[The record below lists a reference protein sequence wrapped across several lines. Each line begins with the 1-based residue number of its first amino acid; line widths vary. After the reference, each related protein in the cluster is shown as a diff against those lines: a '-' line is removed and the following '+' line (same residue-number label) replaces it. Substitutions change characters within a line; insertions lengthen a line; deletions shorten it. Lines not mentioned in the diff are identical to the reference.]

1 MLDRFDWSDNW
12 CAFGWA
18 LFVGAVVTALA
29 ALLVFPWGF
38 DLHTSPAWQVGVHHL
53 MLALFL
59 SLTFVLASRRPFCFG
74 EGFRRGMLALAVL
87 MPVAVFAVDW
97 TVGGPYTGLRDER
110 IFDLAV
116 VSAASFVLLWATI
129 VGPYTAFVFSQA
141 LVRYWRHGELPLWEV
156 E

>member
-1 MLDRFDWSDNW
+1 MLDRFDWGNDWS
-12 CAFGWA
+12 AFGVA
-18 LFVGAVVTALA
+18 LFIGILVAAAA
-29 ALLVFPWGF
+29 ALLAFPRGV
-38 DLHTSPAWQVGVHHL
+38 DLHSSPAWQVGVHHL

-74 EGFRRGMLALAVL
+74 EGFRRGMLVLAIL
-87 MPVAVFAVDW
+87 MPVAVFV
-97 TVGGPYTGLRDER
+97 VGWVLGGAYTGLRDER

-141 LVRYWRHGELPLWEV
+141 LVRYWRHGELPLWEG